1 MTPPNQAADLA
12 ADLAADVDPLAAA
25 AQSWWST
32 DIIDIHPG
40 YIGIRGFPIEQLIG
54 RLSFPQM
61 IWLML
66 RGEVPTPEQAS
77 LLEAAMVASVDHGPQ
92 APSIAISRMSVTCGL
107 PLNGAMASAINVLD
121 DVHGGAG
128 QQCMELYAEIDQT
141 LTAAGFTADTELD
154 PAETVRAAATVW
166 AGWKERGVRYA
177 PGFGHRFHPLDP
189 RAPRLLGLVDDLA
202 VQGAVSGR
210 FAAIGRAVEVAIS
223 AGRSRRVPMNI
234 DGATAVIYSELG
246 FEPALGRGIFI
257 LSRSVGI
264 LAHAWEQTQQ
274 GGRIKGPMP
283 PQIPYQ
289 YTGIAHRDLENNPD
303 WSHR

>member
-1 MTPPNQAADLA
+1 MSDPQAADALVEA
-12 ADLAADVDPLAAA
+12 AER
-25 AQSWWST
+25 WWST

-40 YIGIRGFPIEQLIG
+40 YIGVRGFPIEQLIG

-66 RGEVPTPEQAS
+66 RGDVPTAEQGA
-77 LLEAAMVASVDHGPQ
+77 LLEAALVASVDHGPQ
-92 APSIAISRMSVTCGL
+92 APSISISRMSVTCGL

-128 QQCMELYAEIDQT
+128 QQCMELYAEIDQALTDAGYGEGAT
-141 LTAAGFTADTELD
+141 LDHD
-154 PAETVRAAATVW
+154 ETVRLATEVW
-166 AGWKERGVRYA
+166 AGWKARGIKYA

-189 RAPRLLGLVDDLA
+189 RAPRLLGLVDDQA
-202 VQGAVSGR
+202 ANGAVSGR
-210 FAAIGRAVEVAIS
+210 FAAIGRAVEDAIS

-264 LAHAWEQTQQ
+264 LSHAWEQTQQ

-283 PQIPYQ
+283 PQIPYN
-289 YTGIAHRDLENNPD
+289 YTGIKHRDLDPNA
-303 WSHR
+303 